1 MAKERQRLGFFTRV
15 LDETTPQERYR
26 LALAQIRMAEE
37 VGFDTA
43 WVAQHHFHEKEGGL
57 PAPLVLLSYAAAQT
71 SRIVLGTGIVT
82 LPLEAPI
89 RVAEDAAVLSLLS
102 GARFELGIGSGG
114 TPSSFPPVGHNPSDR
129 PDIFARHR
137 EQLVSAL
144 RGDTLTSD
152 DGRLYPPAPQ
162 LLDTLWEA
170 TFSAAGAARIG
181 SAGSGLMLSKTQLHT
196 SGTGFAALADTQRA
210 LVDAYIAALPAG
222 VRPRIFGSRNLLV
235 VDDEA
240 TAERLAARGIE
251 RSLRIAKSLGLDI
264 PAGATQS
271 GVRALFDLH
280 IGTPERVIA
289 ELKQDHVL
297 LSSTDLVFQS
307 HPIDP
312 PHELLLRSLELIATD
327 VAPAL
332 GWTPAT
338 TKEETYV

>member
-1 MAKERQRLGFFTRV
+1 MAKERRRLGFFTRV
-15 LDETTPQERYR
+15 LDEATPQERYR

-43 WVAQHHFHEKEGGL
+43 WVAQHHFHEGEGGL
-57 PAPLVLLSYAAAQT
+57 PAPLVLLSYAAART
-71 SRIVLGTGIVT
+71 SRIVLGTSIVT

-114 TPSSFPPVGHNPSDR
+114 TPSSFPPFGHNPSDR

-144 RGDTLTSD
+144 RGDTLTND

-170 TFSAAGAARIG
+170 TFSVAGAARIG
-181 SAGSGLMLSKTQLHT
+181 SAGSGLMLSKTQPHT
-196 SGTGFAALADTQRA
+196 SETGFGALADTQRA

-222 VRPRIFGSRNLLV
+222 VRPRIFGSRNLVV

-251 RSLRIAKSLGLDI
+251 RSLRIAKSLGIDI
-264 PAGATQS
+264 PADATRS
-271 GVRALFDLH
+271 EVRALFDLH
-280 IGTPERVIA
+280 IGTPEQVIA

-297 LSSTDLVFQS
+297 ASSTDLVFQS

-312 PHELLLRSLELIATD
+312 PHDLLLRSLELIATD

-338 TKEETYV
+338 AKEETYA

>member
-43 WVAQHHFHEKEGGL
+43 WVAQHHFHENEGGL
-57 PAPLVLLSYAAAQT
+57 PGPLVLLSYAAAQT

-82 LPLEAPI
+82 LPLEAPV

-114 TPSSFPPVGHNPSDR
+114 TPSSFPPFGHNPSDR

-181 SAGSGLMLSKTQLHT
+181 SVGSGLMLSKTQLHT

-222 VRPRIFGSRNLLV
+222 VRPRIFGSRNLVV

-251 RSLRIAKSLGLDI
+251 RSLHVAKSLGLDI
-264 PAGATQS
+264 PADATQS
-271 GVRALFDLH
+271 ELRALFDLH
-280 IGTPERVIA
+280 IGTPEQVIA

-312 PHELLLRSLELIATD
+312 PHELLLRSLGLIATG